1 MKIRPGTI
9 LFFLILAVI
18 FSAGCINPAAQ
29 APPAP
34 APAFTTPIPV
44 PAVPVATVP
53 VVTTSSVISTI
64 PPVTQ
69 TQTFVPKTTLTPRA
83 DPVDVSEIT
92 FLHYSDG
99 DFSMDY
105 PSTWT
110 PVTSY
115 STPYPIGPFFLFD
128 DPRLNPPY
136 RVVTFTSPDSTKK
149 IVALTQDFERAG
161 IYVLNPTI
169 DWGKAMFERN
179 YPDLSPANYLGNYK
193 YFSGG
198 NTMAS
203 SYDVLLPKG
212 SGYYPSAYS
221 VKTVIT
227 VRRVHNFGFF
237 TDTENFQKYQNLKEK
252 IFASIKIN
260 DAG

>member
-1 MKIRPGTI
+1 MCLKLPSCIIPTAIFPWIIPRPGHW
-9 LFFLILAVI
+9 
-18 FSAGCINPAAQ
+18 P
-29 APPAP
+29 
-34 APAFTTPIPV
+34 
-44 PAVPVATVP
+44 
-53 VVTTSSVISTI
+53 
-64 PPVTQ
+64 
-69 TQTFVPKTTLTPRA
+69 
-83 DPVDVSEIT
+83 
-92 FLHYSDG
+92 
-99 DFSMDY
+99 
-105 PSTWT
+105 
-110 PVTSY
+110 TSY
-115 STPYPIGPFFLFD
+115 STPYPVGPFYLFD

-221 VKTVIT
+221 GKNRDHGTPCT
-227 VRRVHNFGFF
+227 
-237 TDTENFQKYQNLKEK
+237 
-252 IFASIKIN
+252 
-260 DAG
+260 

>member
-1 MKIRPGTI
+1 
-9 LFFLILAVI
+9 
-18 FSAGCINPAAQ
+18 
-29 APPAP
+29 
-34 APAFTTPIPV
+34 
-44 PAVPVATVP
+44 
-53 VVTTSSVISTI
+53 
-64 PPVTQ
+64 
-69 TQTFVPKTTLTPRA
+69 
-83 DPVDVSEIT
+83 
-92 FLHYSDG
+92 
-99 DFSMDY
+99 MDY

-110 PVTSY
+110 LATSY
-115 STPYPIGPFFLFD
+115 STPYPVGPFYLFD

-179 YPDLSPANYLGNYK
+179 YPNLSTGELPRELQIFFRREYNGILLRCTVAQRVWILP
-193 YFSGG
+193 FS
-198 NTMAS
+198 
-203 SYDVLLPKG
+203 VP
-212 SGYYPSAYS
+212 

>member
-9 LFFLILAVI
+9 LIFLILAAI
-18 FSAGCINPAAQ
+18 FSAGCTNPAPV
-29 APPAP
+29 PPAP
-34 APAFTTPIPV
+34 APVFTTPV
-44 PAVPVATVP
+44 PTPAVP
-53 VVTTSSVISTI
+53 VVTTISLVPTT

-69 TQTFVPKTTLTPRA
+69 APTIVPKTTLIPRA
-83 DPVDVSEIT
+83 DPADVSEIT

-110 PVTSY
+110 LATSY
-115 STPYPIGPFFLFD
+115 STPYPIGPFYLVD

-203 SYDVLLPKG
+203 SYDVLLPRG

-237 TDTENFQKYQNLKEK
+237 TDTENFQKYQNLKER
-252 IFASIKIN
+252 IFASIKIT